1 MKRIFLII
9 VLLSLSLSLQAKVGI
24 RAGYSYSNLHDANAG
39 AGSGYTIGLSLSAS
53 RINIE
58 ANYCTKGAVI
68 RNAEVVTQ
76 DRDIYTYAFNIV
88 TGYFEIPLLY
98 DIFRYDEKNIK
109 FTCYAGMAISIG
121 ITDNSYLSDKQFIG
135 ELPSDVME
143 IESFYEWN
151 YDKGGL
157 PYEWSNSSVGLRLGA
172 KYQFNM
178 SSIGL
183 RYNYEFWGGLSAV
196 NEIIMKEEK
205 FHSIDLYF
213 SYNF

>member
-98 DIFRYDEKNIK
+98 DFFRYDEKNIK

-135 ELPSDVME
+135 ELPSE
-143 IESFYEWN
+143 
-151 YDKGGL
+151 L